1 MKQSINDRSLLTE
14 WFTKMLKSC
23 CTNETIN

>member
-1 MKQSINDRSLLTE
+1 MEYLTINYSTYTVSDTDQ

-23 CTNETIN
+23 